1 MYSKKR
7 IFWLK
12 VGDCDIELKNNTVAK
27 TAVRSIFYNSQITYK
42 EQFNKMMKLYKLSL
56 GRLIILKINAILNY
70 V

>member
-1 MYSKKR
+1 MYSKTR
-7 IFWLK
+7 IFWLE
-12 VGDCDIELKNNTVAK
+12 VGDCVMELKNNTVAK
-27 TAVRSIFYNSQITYK
+27 SAVRSIFYNSQITYK